1 VKILQV
7 QLEQK
12 DIADILH
19 CAIEGGINYWGECKG
34 YKWTEW
40 YEPDPE
46 KSYKTEHGEYNAEKL
61 KELPA
66 DYVYVQIKED
76 EDNGEPTRDPNDWFK
91 IRRADIERG
100 FALAF
105 AKHPHLYHAR
115 DGEIDMDATGG
126 EVIIQ
131 YAVFGELVYG

>member
-19 CAIEGGINYWGECKG
+19 CAIEGGINYWGECQN

-46 KSYKTEHGEYNAEKL
+46 KSYDTPHGSYKAEKL
-61 KELPA
+61 KDLPD
-66 DYVYVQIKED
+66 DYVYVQVKED
-76 EDNGEPTRDPNDWFK
+76 EDNGEPTREVNDWFS
-91 IRRADIERG
+91 IRKADIERG
-100 FALAF
+100 FALAY

-131 YAVFGELVYG
+131 YAIFGELIYG

>member
-1 VKILQV
+1 MKILQV
-7 QLEQK
+7 QLEGK
-12 DIADILH
+12 DIADIVH

-34 YKWTEW
+34 YKWSEW

-46 KSYKTEHGEYNAEKL
+46 RSSETYQAEKV
-61 KELPA
+61 KDLPD
-66 DYVYVQIKED
+66 DYVYVYVRED
-76 EDNGEPTRDPNDWFK
+76 DSQLDPTRDPNTWVPLRK
-91 IRRADIERG
+91 ADIERG

-115 DGEIDMDATGG
+115 DGEVDMDATGG
-126 EVIIQ
+126 EVIVQ

>member
-7 QLEQK
+7 QLEPK
-12 DIADILH
+12 DLIDIVY
-19 CAIEGGINYWGECKG
+19 CAIEGGINYWGECKE
-34 YKWTEW
+34 YKWSTWYVDNDAPFGTEN
-40 YEPDPE
+40 Y
-46 KSYKTEHGEYNAEKL
+46 GKL
-61 KELPA
+61 KDLP
-66 DYVYVQIKED
+66 DDFVYVYVRED
-76 EDNGEPTRDPNDWFK
+76 DRQLDPTRDPNTWVP
-91 IRRADIERG
+91 IRKADLERG

-115 DGEIDMDATGG
+115 DGEVDMDATGG

>member
-7 QLEQK
+7 QLEPK
-12 DIADILH
+12 DLVDILH

-34 YKWTEW
+34 YKWSTWYVNNDAPFGTEE
-40 YEPDPE
+40 YGKLADLPD
-46 KSYKTEHGEYNAEKL
+46 
-61 KELPA
+61 
-66 DYVYVQIKED
+66 DFVYVYVKED
-76 EDNGEPTRDPNDWFK
+76 EDQGEPTRDPNTWVP

-105 AKHPHLYHAR
+105 ANHPHLYQAR
-115 DGEIDMDATGG
+115 DGEVDMDATGG

>member
-46 KSYKTEHGEYNAEKL
+46 KSYKTEHGEYKAEKL

-126 EVIIQ
+126 EVIMQ
-131 YAVFGELVYG
+131 YAIFGELIYG

>member
-1 VKILQV
+1 MKILQV
-7 QLEQK
+7 QLEPK
-12 DIADILH
+12 DLVDILH

-34 YKWTEW
+34 YKWSTWYVNNDAPFGTE
-40 YEPDPE
+40 
-46 KSYKTEHGEYNAEKL
+46 EYGKL
-61 KELPA
+61 ADLPA
-66 DYVYVQIKED
+66 DFVYVYVKED
-76 EDNGEPTRDPNDWFK
+76 DRQGEPTRDPNTWVP

-105 AKHPHLYHAR
+105 ANHPHLYQAR
-115 DGEIDMDATGG
+115 DGEVDMDATGG